1 MRRRKRRR
9 LKPFQQGELM
19 DQISIA
25 SIIVENR
32 FRKDMGNLDALA
44 ESIAE
49 LGQLQPIIINK
60 DRRLIAGGRR
70 LEAMKLLGR
79 ELIAASVFDL
89 DDLDALKV
97 ERDENDQRKEPTT
110 SEKVALA
117 QAIAEREKENAKH
130 RQGQRTDLEPVGNI
144 SQMSETGRVSDILAQ
159 KVGLGSGK
167 TLEAA
172 QKVVERGIP
181 ELVEAMDRGR
191 VTIHAAKNI
200 ASLPDDE
207 VRGLDFDNRQAVK
220 NASQKAEARA
230 RRAREK
236 SASPQPVAPIQRP
249 QPSPPKA
256 DESRLYEEGSSVSA
270 WVLAHQAK
278 HAIRQI
284 SKNDPNA
291 LAAIES
297 VRVVLEKQLQ
307 VITEGNRQ

>member
-1 MRRRKRRR
+1 M
-9 LKPFQQGELM
+9 E
-19 DQISIA
+19 QISIA
-25 SIIVENR
+25 SISVENR

-44 ESIAE
+44 ASIKE

-70 LEAMKLLGR
+70 LAAMKMLGR
-79 ELIAASVFDL
+79 DTIAASVFDL

-97 ERDENDQRKEPTT
+97 ERDENDQRKEPTI

-117 QAIAEREKENAKH
+117 LAIAERLPKRHGGDRKTDQAGNFSHLNEGAGRNKDIAAAK
-130 RQGQRTDLEPVGNI
+130 
-144 SQMSETGRVSDILAQ
+144 A
-159 KVGLGSGK
+159 GLGSGK

-181 ELVEAMDRGR
+181 ELVEAMDRGKA
-191 VTIHAAKNI
+191 TIHAAKNI
-200 ASLPDDE
+200 ATLPDDE
-207 VRGLDFDNRQAVK
+207 VRGLDFDDRQAVK
-220 NASQKAEARA
+220 NASVKADARA

-236 SASPQPVAPIQRP
+236 AVEKPAPAA
-249 QPSPPKA
+249 PPKA
-256 DESRLYEEGSSVSA
+256 DESRLYQEGSSVSA

-278 HAIRQI
+278 HAIRQV

-297 VRVVLEKQLQ
+297 IQAVLEKQLQ
-307 VITEGNRQ
+307 TITEGSQQ